1 MKIAITSRDS
11 EISSEVDPRF
21 GRAACFLIYDLEDDS
36 FEFIENEQA
45 LNTPSG
51 AGIQAARHV
60 VDSQVKALLTGHC
73 GPKAFK
79 ALQSAEIDIYTG
91 VSGTLQEA
99 IEAYRQGKWKA
110 IDQADVEGHWV

>member
-51 AGIQAARHV
+51 V
-60 VDSQVKALLTGHC
+60 
-73 GPKAFK
+73 
-79 ALQSAEIDIYTG
+79 
-91 VSGTLQEA
+91 QE
-99 IEAYRQGKWKA
+99 YKRQGMLST
-110 IDQADVEGHWV
+110 VR